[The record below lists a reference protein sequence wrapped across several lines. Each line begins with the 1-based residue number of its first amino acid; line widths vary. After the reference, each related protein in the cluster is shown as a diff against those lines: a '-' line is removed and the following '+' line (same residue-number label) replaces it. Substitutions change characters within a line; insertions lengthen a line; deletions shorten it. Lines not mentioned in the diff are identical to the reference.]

1 MICSHFDSA
10 LRVHKL
16 QCEAVTMGTLKQ
28 KLLAPARWSTGSYI
42 REWRRRAAETPYTA
56 VLCYHRVTAIED
68 SKLLNIERGLPAA
81 VFERQMR
88 FMLRYFEPVKP
99 CDALRPSRSPMRFAV
114 SFDDGTEDNYT
125 IAAPILERLGLS
137 AAFYVVHDFV
147 GTDRHFWWEELSAM
161 LRSSKRVSLRLADC
175 MDEAHL
181 AKEGSAHP
189 SSLSLSTTTD
199 KAKAHENI
207 STVLRM
213 LPHRTLPRTLELISE
228 ALGVPRMPEGRDF
241 PLMGWSHLRDL
252 ERRGFE
258 IGSHTATHCNLALAD
273 FEEIEAEVVKATRAI
288 EAKIDRAVRSFAFP
302 YGGPEHFSLQAAEAM
317 QRSTNVTIAFGGG
330 PGVASAKAN
339 PLNQS
344 RVALNR
350 MNACVWSYNL
360 NQAVH
365 ASAART

>member
-1 MICSHFDSA
+1 
-10 LRVHKL
+10 
-16 QCEAVTMGTLKQ
+16 
-28 KLLAPARWSTGSYI
+28 
-42 REWRRRAAETPYTA
+42 
-56 VLCYHRVTAIED
+56 
-68 SKLLNIERGLPAA
+68 
-81 VFERQMR
+81 
-88 FMLRYFEPVKP
+88 
-99 CDALRPSRSPMRFAV
+99 
-114 SFDDGTEDNYT
+114 
-125 IAAPILERLGLS
+125 
-137 AAFYVVHDFV
+137 
-147 GTDRHFWWEELSAM
+147 
-161 LRSSKRVSLRLADC
+161 
-175 MDEAHL
+175 MDEGHL
-181 AKEGSAHP
+181 AKGGSAHQ
-189 SSLSLSTTTD
+189 STLSLSTTTD

-317 QRSTNVTIAFGGG
+317 QRGTNVTIAFGGG